1 MAMTGWA
8 EPSSHRFCSRD
19 PPSTATGGADPATL
33 PLPHG
38 YRPLFGPLSRGSTVG
53 GDGRGRSGD
62 LFPSRTCPVFSPPA
76 SRADPSPAT
85 TRGLDPATSSPPATA
100 DLIVKLEYNHSNGSY
115 PIKALELHGSRDESN
130 VSSSSPSSSSPDHQ
144 GIPAKFIQGY

>member
-1 MAMTGWA
+1 MTGWA

-85 TRGLDPATSSPPATA
+85 TRGPWSCMDRGMRATSPLLPLLPPHLTIRKSI
-100 DLIVKLEYNHSNGSY
+100 LWFF
-115 PIKALELHGSRDESN
+115 ELLYWRLMST
-130 VSSSSPSSSSPDHQ
+130 
-144 GIPAKFIQGY
+144 

>member
-85 TRGLDPATSSPPATA
+85 TRG
-100 DLIVKLEYNHSNGSY
+100 
-115 PIKALELHGSRDESN
+115 KALELHGSRDESN